1 MATVL
6 RPNSLFS
13 GVIAT
18 ERLTRSKKLMM
29 TPTPSNRAM
38 RHRRLVQRDGD
49 SSVKGVRWFAG
60 SKTHHRAL
68 RRPAQTLSLASL
80 PSSPSLDSTLETQA
94 PLLDR
99 DALEFTPHSYPHDTC
114 KSVVVFDFLVR
125 AKLRGTQ

>member
-29 TPTPSNRAM
+29 TPTPSNTAM
-38 RHRRLVQRDGD
+38 RQRRLVHRDGD
-49 SSVKGVRWFAG
+49 SEVKGVRWFAG

-68 RRPAQTLSLASL
+68 RRAAQTLLLPSL
-80 PSSPSLDSTLETQA
+80 PNRPSLNPTLETQA
-94 PLLDR
+94 ALFRSWWLWISDR
-99 DALEFTPHSYPHDTC
+99 IL
-114 KSVVVFDFLVR
+114 SV
-125 AKLRGTQ
+125 